1 MDRETSWQVITAQR
15 LALADLLATLTPD
28 QWAVPSLCAGWRVR
42 DVAAHLALGSRP
54 PGAWAMVG
62 AAVRARGSFD
72 QLNHDL
78 AVAYADA
85 CATDDLVDEIRT
97 RAESRR
103 LPAVTNYRN
112 ALFDTLIHVQDV
124 AVPLGLARPMPVDA
138 ACAAAT
144 RLWEMGWPFHAR
156 RRLAGHRLTAT
167 DADWS
172 AGSGGTVVSGP
183 IEALVLHLSGRPA
196 ARERLTNR

>member
-1 MDRETSWQVITAQR
+1 MDRETSWRVITAQR
-15 LALADLLATLTPD
+15 LALADLLASLD
-28 QWAVPSLCAGWRVR
+28 EGQWAAPSLCAGWRVR
-42 DVAAHLALGSRP
+42 DVAAHVALGSRP
-54 PGAWAMVG
+54 PGARAMVG
-62 AAVRARGSFD
+62 AAIRARGSFD
-72 QLNHDL
+72 RLNHDL

-85 CATDDLVDEIRT
+85 RDTHDLVDEIRGN
-97 RAESRR
+97 AHSRR

-124 AVPLGLARPMPVDA
+124 AVPLALARPMPVDA
-138 ACAAAT
+138 ARAAAT

-167 DADWS
+167 DTDWS
-172 AGSGGTVVSGP
+172 VGTGRTQVSGP

-196 ARERLTNR
+196 AQERLTSP